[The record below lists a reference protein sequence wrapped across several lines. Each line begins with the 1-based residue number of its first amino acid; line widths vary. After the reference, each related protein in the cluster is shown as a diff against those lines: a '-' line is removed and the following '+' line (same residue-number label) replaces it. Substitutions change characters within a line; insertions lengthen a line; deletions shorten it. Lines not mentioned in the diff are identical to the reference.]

1 MKAEKFLK
9 LSLITLISFLFVSY
23 TFSQAGRGKARI
35 AGVVLDKEGNPIKS
49 AKIVIEFLESS
60 SVKQETTT
68 NKKGEWAFLGLGTG
82 MLRVTA
88 SADGYIPTYVEI
100 YVRQLL
106 QKNPKITFTL
116 NKIEESDNTIMKD
129 EASFNLFEEANL
141 LFADKKY
148 DEALAL
154 LEQFLE
160 QNPIVYQAHLSIGD
174 CYREK
179 GELDKAIEEYNRAL
193 EKAQK
198 DKEMGKETVAKALA
212 ALGEIYL
219 RKEDFEKAQNYFKQ
233 SIETYPENE
242 ILAYNVGEI
251 YFSNQKIDEAIH
263 YFELSTQI
271 RPDYSPSYLKLGY
284 VYLNKGDYEK
294 AKLNFNKFLELD
306 PESSEAPAVKNIVDY
321 LEKTKK

>member
-23 TFSQAGRGKARI
+23 TFSQAGRGKGRI
-35 AGVVLDKEGNPIKS
+35 AGVVVDEEGNPIKS
-49 AKIVIEFLESS
+49 AKVVIQFIKYEQA
-60 SVKQETTT
+60 KQEATT

-82 MLRVTA
+82 MWRVTA
-88 SADGYIPTYVEI
+88 SADGYISTYVEI
-100 YVRQLL
+100 YVRQL
-106 QKNPKITFTL
+106 QKNPKITLTL
-116 NKIEESDNTIMKD
+116 KKIKESDNTIMKD

-160 QNPIVYQAHLSIGD
+160 QNPIAYQAHLSIGD

-179 GELDKAIEEYNRAL
+179 GEFDKAREEYNRAL
-193 EKAQK
+193 EKAQN
-198 DKEMGKETVAKALA
+198 DEEMGGETAAKALA

-233 SIETYPENE
+233 SIEAYPENE

-271 RPDYSPSYLKLGY
+271 KPDWSSSYLKLGY
-284 VYLNKGDYEK
+284 VYLNKSDYEK
-294 AKLNFNKFLELD
+294 SKLNFNKFLELD

-321 LEKTKK
+321 LEKIKK